1 MKCSETRKGGLT
13 QLLQIEIYNNRAGA
27 KRSYLCGL
35 LAVVLLLAGCQ
46 PITEEELS
54 PEPTPLPLPPPTTV
68 AEEEQVVLPPGILM
82 LEADGMVNEIGE
94 GDESNGGEAKGMQ
107 QGAVR
112 INKARVNIRVGPST
126 DFDVVANAVEGDT
139 FTTTGRTEDGWWRI
153 CCVSGPD
160 DSAGE
165 ATRSAWLSGIV
176 VEPDEVAEALP
187 VAGLMFPD
195 DLTAVWDI
203 QYECGSRRCAV
214 SACAAVSRTE
224 VLDNSDPRWL
234 EINRIVT
241 WEGACGEDST
251 WPHQIDRLE
260 GTERYPNSTGL
271 FFFNYW
277 AGPRPGEANALFLLD
292 TGEEIEAWCS
302 DEQEAEV
309 LEDSGWTTVY
319 NGLTCHDVRSGMLV
333 SMQYTKRWFFTGEY
347 EGDRYERAYFG
358 DFEIYRV
365 KLERTNVLL
374 GVINAR
380 AAE

>member
-1 MKCSETRKGGLT
+1 MKCSDNRKGGPT
-13 QLLQIEIYNNRAGA
+13 QLLHREIYINRAGA
-27 KRSYLCGL
+27 KRSHVCAL
-35 LAVVLLLAGCQ
+35 LAVVLLLAGCE
-46 PITEEELS
+46 PITEEGPV
-54 PEPTPLPLPPPTTV
+54 PEPTPTPTPV
-68 AEEEQVVLPPGILM
+68 AVEEEQVVLPPGILM
-82 LEADGMVNEIGE
+82 LEAESMGREIGE
-94 GDESNGGEAKGMQ
+94 GGESVDGEAEGPRQ
-107 QGAVR
+107 ATVR
-112 INKARVNIRVGPST
+112 INKGKANIRGGPST
-126 DFDVVANAVEGDT
+126 DFDVVANAVEGDA
-139 FTTTGRTEDGWWRI
+139 FATTGRTEDGWWQI
-153 CCVSGPD
+153 CCVAGPD

-165 ATRSAWLSGIV
+165 ATRMAWLSEIV
-176 VEPDEVAEALP
+176 VEPDEIAAALP
-187 VAGLMFPD
+187 VVGPLFPD

-234 EINRIVT
+234 EINRIVA

-277 AGPRPGEANALFLLD
+277 AGPRPGEANALFRLG

-302 DEQEAEV
+302 GEQEAEV

-319 NGLTCHDVRSGMLV
+319 SGLTCHDVRSGMLV
-333 SMQYTKRWFFTGEY
+333 SMQYTKRWFFTGEF

-365 KLERTNVLL
+365 KLEQTNARL

-380 AAE
+380 APE

>member
-1 MKCSETRKGGLT
+1 MKCSDNRKGGTT
-13 QLLQIEIYNNRAGA
+13 QLLQIGIYINKAEV
-27 KRSYLCGL
+27 KRRHLCAL
-35 LAVVLLLAGCQ
+35 LSTVLLLTGCV
-46 PITEEELS
+46 PITAEG
-54 PEPTPLPLPPPTTV
+54 PAYEPTPMPTPV
-68 AEEEQVVLPPGILM
+68 AVAVAEAEEEQISLPPGILM
-82 LEADGMVNEIGE
+82 LGADSAGSDNGADGGGE
-94 GDESNGGEAKGMQ
+94 GGGLQTATVQ
-107 QGAVR
+107 
-112 INKARVNIRVGPST
+112 INKAKANIRGGPST
-126 DFDVVANAVEGDT
+126 EFEVVASAVEGDV
-139 FTTTGRTEDGWWRI
+139 FTTSGRTEGGWWRI
-153 CCVSGPD
+153 CCVEGPD

-165 ATRSAWLSGIV
+165 ATRTAWLSGIV
-176 VEPDEVAEALP
+176 VDADEIARALP
-187 VAGLMFPD
+187 LVGTLFPE

-214 SACAAVSRTE
+214 SACTAVSRTE

-251 WPHQIDRLE
+251 WPHQIDRVE

-277 AGPRPGEANALFLLD
+277 AGPRPGEANALFRLG

-333 SMQYTKRWFFTGEY
+333 SMQYIKRWFFTGEF
-347 EGDRYERAYFG
+347 EGDQYERAYFG

-365 KLERTNVLL
+365 RLEQTNALL
-374 GVINAR
+374 GVVNAR

>member
-1 MKCSETRKGGLT
+1 MKCSDNQKGGPT
-13 QLLQIEIYNNRAGA
+13 QLLQVGIYINKAEV
-27 KRSYLCGL
+27 KRRHLCAL
-35 LAVVLLLAGCQ
+35 LSMVLLLAGCE
-46 PITEEELS
+46 PITEEGPAHAPTS
-54 PEPTPLPLPPPTTV
+54 TPTPL
-68 AEEEQVVLPPGILM
+68 AEEEQVSLPPGILM
-82 LEADGMVNEIGE
+82 LEA
-94 GDESNGGEAKGMQ
+94 ESTGSDSGTDGGETEGSQTAT
-107 QGAVR
+107 VR
-112 INKARVNIRVGPST
+112 VNKAKANIRGGPSIEH
-126 DFDVVANAVEGDT
+126 DVVANAVEGDV

-153 CCVSGPD
+153 CCVTDPD

-165 ATRSAWLSGIV
+165 ATRTAWLSGIV
-176 VEPDEVAEALP
+176 VDPDELAETLAP
-187 VAGLMFPD
+187 AGPLFPE

-214 SACAAVSRTE
+214 SACSAVSQTE
-224 VLDNSDPRWL
+224 VLDNSNPRWL

-251 WPHQIDRLE
+251 WPHQIDRVA

-277 AGPRPGEANALFLLD
+277 AGPRPGEANALFRLG

-319 NGLTCHDVRSGMLV
+319 SGLTCHDVRSGMLV
-333 SMQYTKRWFFTGEY
+333 SMQYTKRWFFTGEF

-365 KLERTNVLL
+365 RLERTNALL

>member
-1 MKCSETRKGGLT
+1 MKCSDNRKGGPT
-13 QLLQIEIYNNRAGA
+13 PLLQIGIYINSAGA
-27 KRSYLCGL
+27 KSSQLCAL
-35 LAVVLLLAGCQ
+35 LAVVLLLAGCV
-46 PITEEELS
+46 PITEEGQA
-54 PEPTPLPLPPPTTV
+54 PEPTPTPTPV
-68 AEEEQVVLPPGILM
+68 VEEEQVVLPPGILM
-82 LEADGMVNEIGE
+82 LEADGMGSDIGE
-94 GDESNGGEAKGMQ
+94 GDESGDGVAVGPQ
-107 QGAVR
+107 QAAVR
-112 INKARVNIRVGPST
+112 VNKAKANIRSGPST
-126 DFDVVANAVEGDT
+126 DFEVVASAVEGDA
-139 FTTTGRTEDGWWRI
+139 FTTTGRNESGWWRI
-153 CCVSGPD
+153 CCVAGPD

-165 ATRSAWLSGIV
+165 ATRTAWLSEIV
-176 VEPDEVAEALP
+176 VEPDEIAQALP
-187 VAGLMFPD
+187 GLGPLFPD

-214 SACAAVSRTE
+214 STCAAVSQTE

-251 WPHQIDRLE
+251 WPHQIDRVE

-277 AGPRPGEANALFLLD
+277 VGPRPGEVNALFRLG
-292 TGEEIEAWCS
+292 TGEEIAAWCS

-319 NGLTCHDVRSGMLV
+319 NGLACHDVRSGMLV
-333 SMQYTKRWFFTGEY
+333 SMQYTKRWFFTGEF

-365 KLERTNVLL
+365 RLERTNALL
-374 GVINAR
+374 GVVNAR